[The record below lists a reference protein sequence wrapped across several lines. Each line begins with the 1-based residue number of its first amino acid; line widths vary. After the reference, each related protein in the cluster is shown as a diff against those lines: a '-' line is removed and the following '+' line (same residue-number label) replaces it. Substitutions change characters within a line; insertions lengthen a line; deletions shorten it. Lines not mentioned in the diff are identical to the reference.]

1 MKQLKEKA
9 RLRQIRRNKK
19 RFPKELKRKAK
30 RGMLAYQMIK
40 VRTSARRIGRYQRQL
55 IKEKMRVIR
64 ESSNT
69 Q

>member
-1 MKQLKEKA
+1 MKKLKEKT

-55 IKEKMRVIR
+55 LKEKMRVIR
-64 ESSNT
+64 ENSNSE
-69 Q
+69 